1 MPPSVPACSSR
12 SIGIHIGVTTT
23 VHAHV
28 RLRLQRQAIDLL
40 GNALG
45 HLAKSTAEGSEG
57 DDPPT
62 CAAAVR

>member
-1 MPPSVPACSSR
+1 M
-12 SIGIHIGVTTT
+12 TTT
-23 VHAHV
+23 VRAHV